1 MNPKRYIFKET
12 NDVNRAMRGDGDV
25 RKIIVVLICVS
36 IITVGLFSGCFDNK
50 PKNNNVTDTDGDGYI
65 DSADA
70 FPSDSTEWKDSD
82 GDGVGDNTD
91 AFPQD
96 ANETKDSDG
105 DGVGDNS
112 DSFPFD
118 ANETKDTDGDG
129 VGDNADAFPLD
140 PTEWQDSDGDGV
152 GDNADYFPY
161 DETRWEQPAS
171 DVFLQQAEPYLKKLV
186 LADSELQTYA
196 NTIISSCDPSDRECQ
211 VNALYRDVL
220 KNYTCTPAPLDNGT
234 LQTPQETIQQKEGTC
249 EDLSILLCSLLS
261 NVGIPSH
268 LVFTDDHVY
277 AMASDVNTDSL
288 WDVAEQSLI
297 HQVEETFGEPVSQLV
312 QITQTLG
319 PLNISYIG
327 GLENQTFTFAG
338 IIDYMTIDYTIE
350 ADRPLDLFVVA
361 SQSDFF
367 ALRDG
372 DLAHFIPIEEWI
384 QETIKSG
391 TSTQLDTY
399 GGFILFNNN
408 ETKVATVNVD
418 LLFTFQPSFYDTYNE
433 NKLTVYKIGEK
444 DCVLL
449 DPRVGDYGFPGYD
462 AQIVGEKKAI
472 DPVTKLYFTLP

>member
-25 RKIIVVLICVS
+25 RKIIVVLIYVS
-36 IITVGLFSGCFDNK
+36 IITVGLFSGCFGNK

-65 DSADA
+65 DSVDA

-82 GDGVGDNTD
+82 GDGVGDNID

-105 DGVGDNS
+105 DGIGDNA
-112 DSFPFD
+112 DAFPQD

-129 VGDNADAFPLD
+129 IGDSTDAFPLD
-140 PTEWQDSDGDGV
+140 PTEWKDSDRDGV

-161 DETRWEQPAS
+161 DETRWEQPPPDA
-171 DVFLQQAEPYLKKLV
+171 FLSQAEPYIEKLV
-186 LADSELQTYA
+186 LDDSALQTYA
-196 NTIISSCDPSDRECQ
+196 NIILSGCDTSDRECR

-220 KNYTCTPAPLDNGT
+220 INYTCTATPLDNST
-234 LQTPQETIQQKEGTC
+234 LQTPQETIQKKQGSC

-261 NVGIPSH
+261 TSGIPSY

-277 AMASDVNTDSL
+277 ALAYDVNTHAL
-288 WDVAEQSLI
+288 WEVAEHSLI
-297 HQVEETFGEPVSQLV
+297 RQVEASFGEPISQPFL
-312 QITQTLG
+312 QTYTLP
-319 PLNISYIG
+319 PLNMLYAG
-327 GLENQTFTFAG
+327 GDEGKTFAG
-338 IIDYMTIDYTIE
+338 VINYMTIDYTIE
-350 ADRPLDLFVVA
+350 SNQPLHMFVVPT
-361 SQSDFF
+361 QTEFF

-372 DLAHFIPIEEWI
+372 DLANFTHIAQWEA
-384 QETIKSG
+384 TNLTVKSG
-391 TSTQLDTY
+391 TIPQLFTF
-399 GGFILFNNN
+399 GGIILFN
-408 ETKVATVNVD
+408 EGTQIATVNVD
-418 LLFTFQPSFYDTYNE
+418 FLFSFRPSFYDTYNE
-433 NKLTVYKIGEK
+433 NKLTVYKIGGK

-449 DPRVGDYGFPGYD
+449 DPRAGDYSFPGYD